1 MNLKIIIGKSMKAH
15 LSWFKL
21 IPYSLHFCKHSFSLD
36 RQIFM
41 SFYTMKSCKKIF
53 IINWSKYSSNVLL
66 INYISM
72 SRARKTTR
80 TWIKSRTQQGKQI
93 IRNASL
99 NLIQDWKHKDARQ
112 EHGICW
118 KMIQTTFYSDNI
130 WKQMLWQKNV
140 PKMNVEW
147 TKGNERS
154 YPYLYPIGDLA

>member
-1 MNLKIIIGKSMKAH
+1 MNPKIIIGKTMKAY

-41 SFYTMKSCKKIF
+41 SFYNMKSCKKIF

-99 NLIQDWKHKDARQ
+99 NLIQDSKHKDARQ

-118 KMIQTTFYSDNI
+118 KMIQTTFYSDNV
-130 WKQMLWQKNV
+130 WKKCYDKKMYPKLMLNGLKV
-140 PKMNVEW
+140 MRGP
-147 TKGNERS
+147 T
-154 YPYLYPIGDLA
+154 PIYTPLGT